1 MVRTQCQWQ
10 DRLHHSHHLNLCM
23 VVEPSHLLQIF
34 PGHQLKL
41 LMASLGRF
49 NCTKQKLAL
58 ECAMGTSIPSKAP
71 DMLERAQS
79 TKTPL
84 CFSHLEWG
92 EAAAE
97 SGAGAFPFPLMSH
110 WGAVGAISLFFFS
123 YVFPFC
129 LANNKRSGLPQP
141 KFYWC
146 PWASR
151 FLAGYFWVFG
161 EVTPTDRGF
170 RWDLSSVMLR
180 QNCMKCSLVINLLEQ
195 GSQSPTC
202 WVNMDFSAQQ
212 GSCHE
217 KPIAKLRSTACAQ
230 HMEGWE
236 MSKEKVLFCCSHSF
250 GSPWVC

>member
-1 MVRTQCQWQ
+1 MVRTRCQWQ

-41 LMASLGRF
+41 LMASLGWL

-79 TKTPL
+79 TMTPL

-110 WGAVGAISLFFFS
+110 WGAVGAISLFFFLMFFLS
-123 YVFPFC
+123 VWLRIKGLGYHSLNSTDVPGPQGF
-129 LANNKRSGLPQP
+129 LQAISGSLERSHQP
-141 KFYWC
+141 TKDSDGIWALWC
-146 PWASR
+146 YAKTVW
-151 FLAGYFWVFG
+151 
-161 EVTPTDRGF
+161 
-170 RWDLSSVMLR
+170 SV
-180 QNCMKCSLVINLLEQ
+180 
-195 GSQSPTC
+195 
-202 WVNMDFSAQQ
+202 A
-212 GSCHE
+212 
-217 KPIAKLRSTACAQ
+217 
-230 HMEGWE
+230 
-236 MSKEKVLFCCSHSF
+236 
-250 GSPWVC
+250 